1 MGSAI
6 RDRSGKFVLRMRN
19 LSRQRFADFL
29 PNGQDHQRLVKLV
42 EFATREQLAYDL
54 ELQMRPKDIRPME
67 LGEDVR
73 LGWNSFVTPEKAR
86 RRPAVRI
93 QIRR

>member
-1 MGSAI
+1 
-6 RDRSGKFVLRMRN
+6 
-19 LSRQRFADFL
+19 
-29 PNGQDHQRLVKLV
+29 
-42 EFATREQLAYDL
+42 
-54 ELQMRPKDIRPME
+54 ME